1 MAKAATARDEAK
13 KSAET
18 AKLLADK
25 LVRDHGELLRRMA
38 NDKTITAQK
47 VAEAKTAADKA
58 NADLATKTRTAEEVR
73 LKRDRL
79 QADDLAKKRE
89 LDRLTAEFAVK
100 STAAKVV
107 QTAFEKTERDMK
119 DARLKAEEQL
129 KQADAK
135 LAETKASKDK
145 QLTELGAKVT
155 ELDTVRKNLD
165 KENTDLWNIIL
176 KFAAERNQ
184 LKLQQTS
191 AESVL
196 GRANLDVALR
206 KRTVQSAETLVAQ
219 SAEKKLASEK
229 LLADAKATLDKR
241 ARAQFK

>member
-1 MAKAATARDEAK
+1 M
-13 KSAET
+13 
-18 AKLLADK
+18 
-25 LVRDHGELLRRMA
+25 
-38 NDKTITAQK
+38 
-47 VAEAKTAADKA
+47 
-58 NADLATKTRTAEEVR
+58 
-73 LKRDRL
+73 
-79 QADDLAKKRE
+79 
-89 LDRLTAEFAVK
+89 TAEFAVK